1 MELQQIIDEIAPA
14 DAGAM
19 EEASIHND
27 NLLKPLGSLGRLE
40 KMAIR
45 VAGVTGQVCNRVE
58 KRCLIVMAAD
68 NGICE
73 EGVAGTPQEMTRWH
87 IANIAGGVSGV
98 GVLARYAHADLKVV
112 DIGIKGDPACELVL
126 DRKVRSGTA
135 NFAREPAMSRREA
148 EEAILAGVDLVREA
162 KEEGYEILGTGEMG
176 IGNTSTTSACVMA
189 LTGLSAEEAVGKG
202 GGLTDAGLE
211 HKKEVIRAAL
221 ALHDP
226 DFEDPIDV
234 LSKVGGLDIA
244 GLTGCYLGAARYR
257 LPILIDGAIS
267 ALAALIAFRLAPA
280 CADYMFASHR
290 SLEPSYGRCIR
301 ELGLAPCI
309 DLDMRLG
316 EGTGCALAFPI
327 LGAAC
332 AMLSEM
338 HTFSEAQLDQ
348 TYRID
353 IREDQA

>member
-1 MELQQIIDEIAPA
+1 MDLETILRRIEPADRAAMELA
-14 DAGAM
+14 
-19 EEASIHND
+19 EARND

-40 KMAIR
+40 KTAVRM
-45 VAGVTGQVCNRVE
+45 AGVTGQLFNKVE
-58 KRCLIVMAAD
+58 KRCIIILAAD

-73 EGVAGTPQEMTRWH
+73 EGVAGTPQDMTRWH

-98 GVLARYAHADLKVV
+98 GVLAHYAHADLKVA
-112 DIGIKGDPACELVL
+112 DIGIKGDPACDLVL
-126 DRKVRSGTA
+126 PRKIRNGTA
-135 NFAREPAMSRREA
+135 NFAKVPAMTRQEA
-148 EEAILAGVDLVREA
+148 EAAVLVGVDLVREA
-162 KEEGYEILGTGEMG
+162 RDAGYEILGTGEMG

-189 LTGLSAEEAVGKG
+189 LTGLSADEAVGKG
-202 GGLTDAGLE
+202 GGLTDQGLE

-221 ALHDP
+221 ALHQP
-226 DFEDPIDV
+226 DSEDPLDV

-244 GLTGCYLGAARYR
+244 GLVGCYLGAALYR
-257 LPILIDGAIS
+257 MPIVIDGAIS
-267 ALAALIAFRLAPA
+267 ALAALMAFRLAPS

-290 SLEPSYGRCIR
+290 SQEPSYGRCIR

-316 EGTGCALAFPI
+316 EGTGCALAFPLI
-327 LGAAC
+327 GAAC

-338 HTFSEAQLDQ
+338 HTFEQAQLDQ

-353 IREDQA
+353 IREAGQ